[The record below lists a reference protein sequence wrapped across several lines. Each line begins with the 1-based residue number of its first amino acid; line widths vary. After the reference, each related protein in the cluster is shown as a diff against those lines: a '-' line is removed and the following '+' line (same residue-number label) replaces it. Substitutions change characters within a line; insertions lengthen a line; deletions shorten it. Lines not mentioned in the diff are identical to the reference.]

1 MRSVLLKTQNIKLQT
16 GDALLVVDIQYDF
29 LPGGSLGVPDGD
41 KVLPALNQYIKI
53 FRQADLPVFASRD
66 WHPPNHSSFRE
77 QGGPWPPH
85 CVAGTPGAEFDT
97 RLKLPA
103 GTVII
108 SKATQIDTEAYSAL
122 DNTGLDP
129 KLKQLHIK
137 RLFIGGLATDYC
149 VVNTVK
155 DALKLEY
162 HVFVLLDG
170 SMAINVQIND
180 ERNAIKEMKSL
191 GAVDITFDRLSL

>member
-1 MRSVLLKTQNIKLQT
+1 MKTQNIKLQK

-41 KVLPALNQYIKI
+41 KVIPILNKYIKI
-53 FRQADLPVFASRD
+53 FQKTDLPVFASRD

-85 CVAGTPGAEFDT
+85 CVAGTPGAEFDA
-97 RLKLPA
+97 RLRLPA
-103 GTVII
+103 GTDII

-122 DNTGLDP
+122 DNTGLDL

-162 HVFVLLDG
+162 NVFVLLDG
-170 SMAINVQIND
+170 SMAINVQIYD
-180 ERNAIKEMKSL
+180 ERNAINEMKSL